1 MVKEP
6 KRAQPTRKIESQFAT
21 MIERYFGLSH
31 QGTDVRTEF
40 IAGLTTFLTMVYI
53 IFVNPII
60 LGKTGM
66 DQGAVFVATCVAAA
80 VSTLVMALYA
90 NYPIALAPGMG
101 INAFFAFTI
110 VLTYKYTW
118 QQALAAVFC
127 SGVLFFLIS
136 VLPVRQYVLDSI
148 PQNLK
153 LAVSAGVGLF
163 LGIIALEEAKLIV
176 DHPATLVTLG
186 DLTQPTPVLMLLGF
200 VLIAGLNYRRI
211 LGATLIGILVVTLIG
226 LPFGLAQFNGVVS
239 MPPSIVPTLLQLD
252 FSRVTELTFLIVVFS
267 ILFVDVFDNAGT
279 LIGVTHRTGLMK
291 NGKLAR
297 MKQALI
303 SDSFAAMFGA
313 LIGTSTTHQLHRE
326 RCRCFGGWS
335 HWSDCP
341 VRRPVL
347 RVGAILCAARGDG
360 ARLRFGSGFALC
372 RLRDDAR
379 SRGDRLGGHDRICAR
394 RDHRD
399 YNAADLFDC
408 DRHRP
413 WLHHLRARQN
423 YLWQGEGSFADGD
436 RTCRSVCNQIRG
448 NGVKFDLNLATVGG
462 SVGDFCGPNGNI
474 CQGRRRKRECRFC
487 DLRPHDRYSSDPRL
501 HSSGDR
507 PVSVA

>member
-1 MVKEP
+1 MVKQP
-6 KRAQPTRKIESQFAT
+6 KRASPTRRSESLIGAVLG
-21 MIERYFGLSH
+21 RYFGLSE

-40 IAGLTTFLTMVYI
+40 IAGVTTFLTMVYI
-53 IFVNPII
+53 VFVNPII

-101 INAFFAFTI
+101 INAFFAFTV

-136 VLPVRQYVLDSI
+136 VLPIRQYVIDSI

-163 LGIIALEEAKLIV
+163 LGIIALEEAKVIV

-200 VLIAGLNYRRI
+200 VLIAGLNHRRI

-239 MPPSIVPTLLQLD
+239 MPPSIAPTLLQLD

-279 LIGVTHRTGLMK
+279 LIGVTHRTGLTK

-297 MKQALI
+297 MKEALI

-313 LIGTSTTHQLHRE
+313 LIGTSTTTSYIE
-326 RCRCFGGWS
+326 SAAGVSAGG
-335 HWSDCP
+335 
-341 VRRPVL
+341 RTGL
-347 RVGAILCAARGDG
+347 TAAFVGVFFLLALFFAPLAGMVPAYASAAALLYVACVMARGLAEIDWEDITEYAPAVVCAISMPLTYSIATG
-360 ARLRFGSGFALC
+360 IGLGFITYVLAKFVSGKPREASPAVIVLALLFA
-372 RLRDDAR
+372 
-379 SRGDRLGGHDRICAR
+379 IK
-394 RDHRD
+394 
-399 YNAADLFDC
+399 
-408 DRHRP
+408 
-413 WLHHLRARQN
+413 
-423 YLWQGEGSFADGD
+423 FAVTG
-436 RTCRSVCNQIRG
+436 
-448 NGVKFDLNLATVGG
+448 
-462 SVGDFCGPNGNI
+462 
-474 CQGRRRKRECRFC
+474 
-487 DLRPHDRYSSDPRL
+487 
-501 HSSGDR
+501 
-507 PVSVA
+507 